1 MGRKVL
7 VDKKVLVD
15 TKVPANNTEIIF
27 FSNFLTSFGYVYIAK
42 STKGVYQ
49 ISFPYAA
56 EKNIT
61 HPPLFSKG
69 LSKNIKFQRDDSFLR
84 RETEILQKYF
94 QGIQISFDFPL
105 DLRQG
110 TPFQKRV
117 WKKLQEIPYGEHRS
131 YKWVA
136 EQIGQP
142 QAARAVGMANNKNPL
157 PPVIPCHRVI
167 GSDGKLVGYAS
178 GLHIKRHL
186 LEMEYQTMHNKCFG
200 NYSCSGF
207 MAEKAK
213 IERFEERKTTY
224 HEP

>member
-1 MGRKVL
+1 M
-7 VDKKVLVD
+7 DKKALVD
-15 TKVPANNTEIIF
+15 TKVLTNNTEIIF
-27 FSNFLTSFGYVYIAK
+27 FSSFLTSLGYVYIAK
-42 STKGVYQ
+42 STKGICQ

-56 EKNIT
+56 EKDLT
-61 HPPLFSKG
+61 HPLLFSKG
-69 LSKNIKFQRDDSFLR
+69 FGTNIKFIRNDSFLR
-84 RETEILQKYF
+84 LETEILQKYF
-94 QGIQISFDFPL
+94 HGIQVSFDFPL

-117 WKKLQEIPYGEHRS
+117 WKKLQEIPYGEYRS

-157 PPVIPCHRVI
+157 PPVIPCHRII

-186 LEMEYQTMHNKCFG
+186 LEMEYKTIMGDSRGQLLN
-200 NYSCSGF
+200 
-207 MAEKAK
+207 AE
-213 IERFEERKTTY
+213 
-224 HEP
+224 